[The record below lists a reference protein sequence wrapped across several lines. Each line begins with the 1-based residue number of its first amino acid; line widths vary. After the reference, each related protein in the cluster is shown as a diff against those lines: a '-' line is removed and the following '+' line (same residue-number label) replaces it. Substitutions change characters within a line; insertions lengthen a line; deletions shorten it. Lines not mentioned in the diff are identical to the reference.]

1 MTIQKE
7 LNRFTL
13 LNPEQGLLFIK
24 VLSTN
29 PYNFLFSLKY
39 VKNQSQNDTIHSFIL
54 SELELNLGEC
64 KICSSTQVCC
74 GRVVAEVLDCLS
86 SLELH

>member
-1 MTIQKE
+1 MIQ
-7 LNRFTL
+7 F
-13 LNPEQGLLFIK
+13 K
-24 VLSTN
+24 V
-29 PYNFLFSLKY
+29 FF
-39 VKNQSQNDTIHSFIL
+39 